1 MGFQIVSF
9 VPVSLAES
17 TKNVTD
23 NNLVAVKCWESQKP
37 GMSHFMFLKKLED
50 TGQVE
55 GKRRSAGPFL
65 RWKMCIRWTV
75 SENHVLKK
83 WEQHILLK
91 SVELIIAT
99 CHVVF
104 WQMWVLLLLIREL
117 LEIPQGESSQCFHCH
132 DCRKWKGD
140 VLRGC

>member
-65 RWKMCIRWTV
+65 R
-75 SENHVLKK
+75 
-83 WEQHILLK
+83 
-91 SVELIIAT
+91 
-99 CHVVF
+99 
-104 WQMWVLLLLIREL
+104 
-117 LEIPQGESSQCFHCH
+117 
-132 DCRKWKGD
+132 
-140 VLRGC
+140 